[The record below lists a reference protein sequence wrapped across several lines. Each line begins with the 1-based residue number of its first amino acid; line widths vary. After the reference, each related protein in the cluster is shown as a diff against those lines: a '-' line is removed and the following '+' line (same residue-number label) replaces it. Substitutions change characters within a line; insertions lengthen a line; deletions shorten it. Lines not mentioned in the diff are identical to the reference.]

1 MTVFEMIEFLKTQPQ
16 DIKVGYSKYSEYCL
30 LKSEDIETKELCHPR
45 DDGWIQDRR
54 PDMETE
60 TYLMLPGN

>member
-1 MTVFEMIEFLKTQPQ
+1 MVVSELIEFLKTQPQ
-16 DIKVGYSKYSEYCL
+16 DVKVAYRRFSEQCL
-30 LKSEDIETKELCHPR
+30 LEVNEIELQEHYHPR
-45 DDGWIQDRR
+45 ADGWIQGRR